1 MCWWKALWKSQIACQ
16 ASSNNDQGPINA
28 ADEIVHYKGA
38 PGRYTRDQP
47 ISITHSLPII
57 HTSRRMDAWSG
68 NQAAESLDRTG
79 NFTHYLAMEGSLK
92 QILSTRWK
100 FKGLRCR
107 NHNTSPRVVPTV
119 DNEVTFFSKK
129 TPQYPIPCGKK
140 RAMWDV
146 SPLLDGP
153 TCYCDNGPH
162 HKVQQDEVH
171 CFRMLFCMT
180 NLKVNKG
187 WMRIKLMW
195 DTNC

>member
-1 MCWWKALWKSQIACQ
+1 MPDQATKHQRAWIAR
-16 ASSNNDQGPINA
+16 A
-28 ADEIVHYKGA
+28 
-38 PGRYTRDQP
+38 T
-47 ISITHSLPII
+47 LPII
-57 HTSRRMDAWSG
+57 FPWKEAS
-68 NQAAESLDRTG
+68 DRFSQQG
-79 NFTHYLAMEGSLK
+79 G
-92 QILSTRWK
+92 R

-107 NHNTSPRVVPTV
+107 NHNRIPRVVPTV

-153 TCYCDNGPH
+153 TCYCGNGPH
-162 HKVQQDEVH
+162 HKVQRDEVH
-171 CFRMLFCMT
+171 CFRILFGMT

-195 DTNC
+195 DTNCEVVGLIISSHRLGHRLAIAAWLLSVTAGCSLLFSG